1 MAKPKPIIITKAKKT
16 PYKGTKKADEFEIS
30 KTVKAKVKNIKINA
44 LAGDDTITVRG
55 GTGHKINAGTGNDK
69 VFLKKGNGHTVTLG
83 TAKKKNTV
91 TVTAGTKHI
100 ISGSAKVDVL
110 NISGGTVKSAKLG
123 KGNDIITVSKKGK
136 LSTLDA
142 GAGKNKL
149 TVSGGTVTSAIFG
162 AGNDTIKV
170 TGGTV
175 KSLDVGAGTN
185 TLTVSGSGVVK
196 VVKGAL
202 DKVECKDTGNLTISG
217 STVVSNLTGNGNV
230 TVEGGTVTT
239 LASSG
244 NLTVSGG
251 TVSNFTGSGDLTITG
266 GTVSTISGSGKVTVE
281 GGNVSTINGTDAD
294 DVINV
299 AQQKTVTV
307 LASGGN
313 NTVTVE
319 GIDNDVFSSAST
331 GLLNSKSGNDTITVN
346 NGGFYRINSR
356 DGSDKIYING
366 GSNVINTGET
376 DKDGKDAIEINSTRA
391 NYVDAG
397 AGDDTITLSGTSANN
412 YVLGMAGNDTIIV
425 NNTAKNLVVGG
436 VGNDTYVINKVD
448 SAVIINNKPGAGGI
462 DTLKINTNSVSLVS
476 LINSE
481 IKYDAARDILKCRNF
496 YVNGFSTLTTVK
508 DATDAEYSVSALLNG
523 GELLPGFNFEGIIK
537 KCNDKPEKYA
547 ANFSGISDEI
557 TTIRTNWI
565 GKDGTGNIIQPINI
579 YDSGIAT
586 NELAIFAGYTKK

>member
-1 MAKPKPIIITKAKKT
+1 M
-16 PYKGTKKADEFEIS
+16 
-30 KTVKAKVKNIKINA
+30 
-44 LAGDDTITVRG
+44 
-55 GTGHKINAGTGNDK
+55 AGTGL
-69 VFLKKGNGHTVTLG
+69 VINGS
-83 TAKKKNTV
+83 KKK
-91 TVTAGTKHI
+91 
-100 ISGSAKVDVL
+100 DVL
-110 NISGGTVKSAKLG
+110 NISGGTVKTAKLG
-123 KGNDIITVSKKGK
+123 NGNDIINVSKKGK
-136 LSTLDA
+136 LTTLEA

-149 TVSGGTVTSAIFG
+149 TVSGSAVVTKAIFG

-202 DKVECKDTGNLTISG
+202 GNVECKDTAKLTISG
-217 STVVSNLTGNGNV
+217 GTVSSITGNGNV
-230 TVEGGTVTT
+230 TVAGGTVTT
-239 LASSG
+239 LAGSG

-251 TVSNFTGSGDLTITG
+251 TVSNFTGSGNLTITG
-266 GTVSTISGSGKVTVE
+266 GTVSTISGTGKVTVE

-313 NTVTVE
+313 NKVTVE

-346 NGGFYRINSR
+346 NGGFYRINTR

-366 GSNVINTGET
+366 GSNVINAGET
-376 DKDGKDAIEINSTRA
+376 DKDGKDTIVINSTRA

-425 NNTAKNLVVGG
+425 NNAAKNLVVGG
-436 VGNDTYVINKVD
+436 LGNDTYVINDVD

-462 DTLKINTNSVSLVS
+462 DTLKISTNQYSLLN

-481 IKYDAARDILKCRNF
+481 IKYDAARDVLKCRNF

-508 DATDAEYSVSALLNG
+508 DATDAEYSVSEDLMPVIN
-523 GELLPGFNFEGIIK
+523 N

-547 ANFSGISDEI
+547 ADFSGISDEI
-557 TTIRTNWI
+557 TTIRSNWI